1 MPKRPEIR
9 HQDQQA
15 YYNKSKDFV
24 NMPKIETFENS
35 ESYYGTIF
43 HEFYADIGI
52 KVIVQDIPID

>member
-1 MPKRPEIR
+1 
-9 HQDQQA
+9 
-15 YYNKSKDFV
+15 
-24 NMPKIETFENS
+24 MPKIETFENS